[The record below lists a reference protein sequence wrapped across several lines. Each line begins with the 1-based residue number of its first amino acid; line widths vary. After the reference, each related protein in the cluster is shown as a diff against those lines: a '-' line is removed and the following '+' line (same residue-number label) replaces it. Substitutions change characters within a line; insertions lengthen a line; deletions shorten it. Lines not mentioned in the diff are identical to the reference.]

1 MASKGYYIN
10 ATYSAND
17 MQQSFKVDKPFN
29 TDTISVFL
37 NGKLMELGTDADY
50 VAIPDTGR
58 IAFNTPLLEGD
69 KVSIVTTAQDGNLS
83 LDVVSRNGSTRRKGL
98 FQKYGDV
105 AKLKYN
111 NEYEANFVICGKV
124 VNWKFETKR
133 TPFFAN
139 VKDIFMDIG
148 EFIEGYTEKQVSD
161 VIYSN
166 SVQVVELID
175 DLMNKDIQNVSYTVI
190 DDTYD
195 SSYRAVKNWV
205 KYKTEID
212 LIYSRYFGISLN
224 YGSIKKEIGDIK
236 VEKSTKLPYLDNLL
250 SRLKGW
256 WDEADQ
262 EIRGTNSVAAFI
274 KAGDKYKYESW
285 ERKTLFNE

>member
-1 MASKGYYIN
+1 MSSKGYYIN
-10 ATYSAND
+10 TTYSASD
-17 MQQSFKVDKPFN
+17 MQQSFKVDKPFVK
-29 TDTISVFL
+29 DAISVFV
-37 NGKLMELGTDADY
+37 NGKLMTLGNDADY

-58 IAFNTPLLEGD
+58 IAFKTPLSEGD
-69 KVSIVTTAQDGNLS
+69 KVSIVSTAEDGNLS
-83 LDVVSRNGSTRRKGL
+83 LDVVARNGSTRRKGL
-98 FQKYGDV
+98 FQRYGDTI
-105 AKLKYN
+105 KLAYN
-111 NEYEANFVICGKV
+111 NIYEANFVICGKV

-139 VKDIFMDIG
+139 VKEIFQDIG
-148 EFIEGYTEKQVSD
+148 EFIEGYTNKQVSD
-161 VIYSN
+161 VIYTN

-175 DLMNKDIQNVSYTVI
+175 ELADKDIQNVTYTII
-190 DDTYD
+190 DDTYE
-195 SSYRAVKNWV
+195 STYRAVKNWV

-285 ERKTLFNE
+285 ERQTIFSE